1 MNFWKKPKNFRWR
14 KQRKKKQ
21 QLKPQGE
28 SRRQRILLAV
38 YIPFHSLFHSSLGR
52 QSTCWQ
58 RWPLRAEGAVLKETE
73 REIQSEREQVRACS
87 EVLQRADKARQS
99 GRGIKE
105 AAAHTHTHTHFEC
118 VGCADDKFVAYFLGS
133 ISFAAHLG
141 HTIPTAFSS
150 FGMQLKSSG
159 RWPSRDDA
167 VIRLTSMKCTAER
180 VSPALT
186 LSLFLSPPVW

>member
-1 MNFWKKPKNFRWR
+1 MKKTT
-14 KQRKKKQ
+14 KKKQ
-21 QLKPQGE
+21 QLKPQAE
-28 SRRQRILLAV
+28 LLEMCPQSRRQRILLAV

-73 REIQSEREQVRACS
+73 REIQRGRERERDQVRACS

-105 AAAHTHTHTHFEC
+105 AAAHTHFEC

-141 HTIPTAFSS
+141 HTIQTAFSS
-150 FGMQLKSSG
+150 FGMQLKSPG

-186 LSLFLSPPVW
+186 LSHAPLSGRKAA